1 MERAHALLLF
11 LVVWGLFSLVLSY
24 AKYWK
29 KKAACALFMY
39 GKNARWRDQR
49 EQAARQALMAGNKEA
64 VKLYALACPEKFD
77 KEIPLT
83 PFYRNHI
90 KCIFSDYYYS
100 KRYQDWL
107 AEDQWNFTRTV
118 YQFKEGK
125 DSCDQ
130 YFARAF
136 KTLHP
141 GCELTIMFMPC
152 STEYR
157 YRERFSSLARF
168 FLKFRDVHSGLNY
181 IIFTGERECKH
192 TAQRR
197 NEVDESSNY
206 MISESVKGRK
216 VVIVDDLLTTGQSLF
231 TYAEHLEASG
241 AEVIGAI
248 FLAKTFLL
256 PSDFKVKWVVWKEY
270 LLS

>member
-1 MERAHALLLF
+1 MRVYAVLIVLAGWGVLAAFSAYAGYWKRKAAWALL
-11 LVVWGLFSLVLSY
+11 
-24 AKYWK
+24 
-29 KKAACALFMY
+29 MY

-64 VKLYALACPEKFD
+64 IKLYALACPEKFD

-125 DSCDQ
+125 DTCDQ

-136 KTLHP
+136 KILHP

-168 FLKFRDVHSGLNY
+168 FMKFRDVHSGLNY
-181 IIFTGERECKH
+181 ITFIGERECKH

-197 NEVDESSNY
+197 DDVDESSNY
-206 MISESVKGRK
+206 TISESVKGRK

-231 TYAEHLEASG
+231 TYADHLEASG
-241 AEVIGAI
+241 AEIIGAI